1 MDLSN
6 LDHPKFTVTELN
18 PAPKPKRHW
27 WCFGLGV
34 IAVILLAW
42 LIGRSG
48 RIITAENTPWS
59 SRLAQIVGINPPIPT
74 EDPKDPNPMPKKE
87 ADRLD
92 FLLLGIRGDDQKSIE
107 TEGGLLTDTILI
119 ASINKTNGQTALIS
133 IPRDL
138 SIDMIVYSAKGAPV
152 QVTGK
157 INQAYERGL
166 AKSDG
171 LGVAQKIFSKVTGI
185 YIDQV
190 VVFDF
195 NAFQSIVEQLG
206 GIDIYL
212 AQPFKEPTQ
221 WGYEFSLPAGNNH
234 LNGQQALYYVRSRFS
249 SSDFDR
255 SRRQQQVIAAIKSK
269 ALTLNMLKDPNTI
282 ISLYKTLRNDIR
294 TTLQLWDISDLIK
307 LANSFKTNTKIKN
320 LSLTTDNLL
329 YETKTAKGEYI
340 LLPKGDNFSEIQ
352 KALAGIV
359 SAPN

>member
-1 MDLSN
+1 MNIPN
-6 LDHPKFTVTELN
+6 LEHPKFTVTELTST
-18 PAPKPKRHW
+18 PKTKRRW
-27 WCFGLGV
+27 WRFILGAV
-34 IAVILLAW
+34 MVILLAW

-48 RIITAENTPWS
+48 RIIITENTPWS

-74 EDPKDPNPMPKKE
+74 EDPKDPNPMPEKE

-92 FLLLGIRGDDQKSIE
+92 FLLLGIRGSDQKSIE

-157 INQAYERGL
+157 INQAHERGL

-190 VVFDF
+190 VMFDF

-206 GIDIYL
+206 GIDVYL
-212 AQPFKEPTQ
+212 AQPFKENSQ

-234 LNGQQALYYVRSRFS
+234 LDGQQALYYVRSRFS

-255 SRRQQQVIAAIKSK
+255 SRRQQQVIAAIKNK
-269 ALTLNMLKDPNTI
+269 ALTLNMLKDPSTI
-282 ISLYKTLRNDIR
+282 ISLYKTLHNDIH

-307 LANSFKTNTKIKN
+307 LANSFAAKSKIKN
-320 LSLTTDNLL
+320 FSLTTDNFL
-329 YETKTAKGEYI
+329 YETKTTKGEYI